1 MTHAIIETNAA
12 PGAIG
17 PYSQAISAGNF
28 LFTSGQ
34 IAINPETGL
43 MNSEPDVK
51 AQAQQVLKN
60 LFAVIEAG
68 GFEPTDVVK
77 TTIFL
82 KEMSHFTEVNDVYAE
97 AFADHRPA
105 RSTVAVSALPKGALV
120 EIEAICVKR

>member
-34 IAINPETGL
+34 IAIVPETGL

-51 AQAQQVLKN
+51 AQARQVLKN

>member
-34 IAINPETGL
+34 IAIDPETGL

-60 LFAVIEAG
+60 LFAVIRAG
-68 GFEPTDVVK
+68 GFDPTDVVK

-82 KEMSHFTEVNDVYAE
+82 KEMSHFTEVNEVYAE